1 MLSPSYAESK
11 ETALKLLFQCPAAY
25 SSHMRAFQRE
35 YLSLQRKVLIL
46 TDDGVPSE
54 YVLKVSSQC
63 LNPIIVTVK
72 QGEQSKN
79 IDNYQLVMKTLIEH
93 GFTRTDCLVSIGGGV
108 VGDLGGFISSTYMR
122 GIDFYNI
129 PTTLLSQVDSSIGG
143 KTAID
148 YNGIKNIIG
157 SFYTPKCV
165 LIDPN
170 TLKTLDKRQLHAG
183 LVEAIKMAC
192 TCSSSLFE
200 IISKSKNLENDIDEI
215 IFQSLQIKQKIV
227 EEDLEEKG
235 LRRVLNF
242 GHTLGHI
249 IESASN
255 YNLLHGECIGI
266 GMLSFSSDK
275 ARKQIKKLLKKYN
288 LPTSYDLTLKDIEN
302 YLIHDKKKTGDY
314 IWIVSVE
321 NIGSYELKKI
331 KIDELYN
338 KLKEEFH
345 E

>member
-1 MLSPSYAESK
+1 MKLTINCKTYSYDVII
-11 ETALKLLFQCPAAY
+11 
-25 SSHMRAFQRE
+25 QRNILNNVSE

-255 YNLLHGECIGI
+255 YNLLHGECVGI

-288 LPTSYDLTLKDIEN
+288 LPTSYDLSLKDIEE

-338 KLKEEFH
+338 KLKEEIH

>member
-1 MLSPSYAESK
+1 MKLTINCKTYSYDVII
-11 ETALKLLFQCPAAY
+11 
-25 SSHMRAFQRE
+25 QRNILNNVTQ

-54 YVLKVSSQC
+54 YILKVSSQC

-215 IFQSLQIKQKIV
+215 IFQSLQIKQKVV

-255 YNLLHGECIGI
+255 YNLLHGECVGI

-288 LPTSYDLTLKDIEN
+288 LPTSYDLSLKDIEE

-321 NIGSYELKKI
+321 NIGSYDLKKI

>member
-1 MLSPSYAESK
+1 MKLTINCKTYSYDVII
-11 ETALKLLFQCPAAY
+11 
-25 SSHMRAFQRE
+25 QRNILNNVSE

-54 YVLKVSSQC
+54 YVLKISSQC

-255 YNLLHGECIGI
+255 YNLLHGECVGI

-288 LPTSYDLTLKDIEN
+288 LPTSYDLSLKDIED

>member
-1 MLSPSYAESK
+1 MKLTINCKTYSYDVII
-11 ETALKLLFQCPAAY
+11 
-25 SSHMRAFQRE
+25 QRNILNNISE

-79 IDNYQLVMKTLIEH
+79 IDNYQLVMNTLIEN

-255 YNLLHGECIGI
+255 YNLLHGECVGI

-288 LPTSYDLTLKDIEN
+288 LPTSYDLSLKDIEE

>member
-1 MLSPSYAESK
+1 MKLTINCKTYSYDVII
-11 ETALKLLFQCPAAY
+11 
-25 SSHMRAFQRE
+25 QRNILNNVSE

-227 EEDLEEKG
+227 EEDLQEKG

-255 YNLLHGECIGI
+255 YNLLHGECVGI

>member
-1 MLSPSYAESK
+1 MKLTINCKTYSYDVII
-11 ETALKLLFQCPAAY
+11 
-25 SSHMRAFQRE
+25 QRNILNNVTE

-242 GHTLGHI
+242 GHTLDHI

-255 YNLLHGECIGI
+255 YNLLHGECVGI

-288 LPTSYDLTLKDIEN
+288 LPTSYDLSLKDIED

-321 NIGSYELKKI
+321 NIGSYDLKKI

>member
-1 MLSPSYAESK
+1 MKLTINCKTYSYDVII
-11 ETALKLLFQCPAAY
+11 
-25 SSHMRAFQRE
+25 QRNILNNVSE

-54 YVLKVSSQC
+54 YVLKISSQC

-79 IDNYQLVMKTLIEH
+79 IDNYQLVMKTLIEQ

-227 EEDLEEKG
+227 EEDLQEKG

-255 YNLLHGECIGI
+255 YNLLHGECVGI

-288 LPTSYDLTLKDIEN
+288 LPTSYDLSLKDIED

-321 NIGSYELKKI
+321 NIGSYDLKKI

>member
-1 MLSPSYAESK
+1 MKLTINCKTYSYDVII
-11 ETALKLLFQCPAAY
+11 
-25 SSHMRAFQRE
+25 QRNILNNVSE

-192 TCSSSLFE
+192 TCSSSWFE

-255 YNLLHGECIGI
+255 YNLLHGECVGI

-288 LPTSYDLTLKDIEN
+288 LPTSYDLSLKDIEE

-321 NIGSYELKKI
+321 NIGSYDLKKI

>member
-1 MLSPSYAESK
+1 MKLTINCKTYSYDVII
-11 ETALKLLFQCPAAY
+11 
-25 SSHMRAFQRE
+25 QRNILNNVSE

-79 IDNYQLVMKTLIEH
+79 IDNYQLVMKTLIEN

-255 YNLLHGECIGI
+255 YNLLHGECVGI

-288 LPTSYDLTLKDIEN
+288 LPTSYDLSLKDIEE

>member
-1 MLSPSYAESK
+1 MKLTINCKTYSYDVII
-11 ETALKLLFQCPAAY
+11 
-25 SSHMRAFQRE
+25 QRNIINNVSE

-54 YVLKVSSQC
+54 YVLKISSQC

-249 IESASN
+249 IETASN
-255 YNLLHGECIGI
+255 YNLLHGECVGI

-288 LPTSYDLTLKDIEN
+288 LPTSYDLSLKDIED

>member
-1 MLSPSYAESK
+1 MKLTINCKTYSYDVIIKRNILNNVS
-11 ETALKLLFQCPAAY
+11 
-25 SSHMRAFQRE
+25 E

-255 YNLLHGECIGI
+255 YNLLHGECVGI

-288 LPTSYDLTLKDIEN
+288 LPTSYDLSLKDIEE

>member
-1 MLSPSYAESK
+1 MKLTIKCKTYSYDVII
-11 ETALKLLFQCPAAY
+11 
-25 SSHMRAFQRE
+25 QRNIINNVSE

-255 YNLLHGECIGI
+255 YNLLHGECVGI

-288 LPTSYDLTLKDIEN
+288 LPTSYDLSLKDIED

>member
-1 MLSPSYAESK
+1 MKLTINCKTYSYDVII
-11 ETALKLLFQCPAAY
+11 
-25 SSHMRAFQRE
+25 QRNILNNVSE

-255 YNLLHGECIGI
+255 YNLLHGECVGI

-288 LPTSYDLTLKDIEN
+288 LPTSYDLSLKDIEE

-321 NIGSYELKKI
+321 NIGSYDLKKI

>member
-1 MLSPSYAESK
+1 MKLTINCKTYSYDVII
-11 ETALKLLFQCPAAY
+11 
-25 SSHMRAFQRE
+25 QRNILNNVSE

-54 YVLKVSSQC
+54 YVLKISSQC

-255 YNLLHGECIGI
+255 YNLLHGECVGI

-275 ARKQIKKLLKKYN
+275 ARKQIKKILKKYN
-288 LPTSYDLTLKDIEN
+288 LPTSYDLSLKDIED

-321 NIGSYELKKI
+321 NIGSYDLKKI

>member
-1 MLSPSYAESK
+1 MKLTINCKTYSYDVII
-11 ETALKLLFQCPAAY
+11 
-25 SSHMRAFQRE
+25 QRNILNNVTE

-54 YVLKVSSQC
+54 YVLKISSQC

-255 YNLLHGECIGI
+255 YNLLHGECVGI

-288 LPTSYDLTLKDIEN
+288 LPTSYDLTLKDIED

>member
-1 MLSPSYAESK
+1 MKLTINCKTYSYDVII
-11 ETALKLLFQCPAAY
+11 
-25 SSHMRAFQRE
+25 QRNILNNVSE

-54 YVLKVSSQC
+54 YVLKISSQC
-63 LNPIIVTVK
+63 LNPISATVK

-227 EEDLEEKG
+227 EEDLQEKG

-255 YNLLHGECIGI
+255 YNLLHGECVGI

-288 LPTSYDLTLKDIEN
+288 LPTSYDLSLKDIED

>member
-1 MLSPSYAESK
+1 MKLTIKCKTYSYDVII
-11 ETALKLLFQCPAAY
+11 
-25 SSHMRAFQRE
+25 QRNIINNVSE

-54 YVLKVSSQC
+54 YVSKISSQC

-255 YNLLHGECIGI
+255 YKLLHGECVGI

-288 LPTSYDLTLKDIEN
+288 LPTSYDLSLKDIED

>member
-1 MLSPSYAESK
+1 MKLTINCKTYSYDVII
-11 ETALKLLFQCPAAY
+11 
-25 SSHMRAFQRE
+25 QRNILNNVSE

-63 LNPIIVTVK
+63 LNSIIVTVK

-129 PTTLLSQVDSSIGG
+129 PTTLLSQVDFSIGG

-255 YNLLHGECIGI
+255 YNLLHGECVGI

-288 LPTSYDLTLKDIEN
+288 LPTSYDLSLKDIED

>member
-1 MLSPSYAESK
+1 MKLTINCKTYSYDVII
-11 ETALKLLFQCPAAY
+11 
-25 SSHMRAFQRE
+25 QRNIINNVSE

-79 IDNYQLVMKTLIEH
+79 IDNYQLVMNTLIEN

-255 YNLLHGECIGI
+255 YNLLHGECVGI

-321 NIGSYELKKI
+321 NIGSYELNKI

>member
-1 MLSPSYAESK
+1 MKLTINCKTYSYDVII
-11 ETALKLLFQCPAAY
+11 
-25 SSHMRAFQRE
+25 QRNILNNVSE

-255 YNLLHGECIGI
+255 YNLLHGECVGI

-288 LPTSYDLTLKDIEN
+288 LPTSYDLSLKDIDE

>member
-1 MLSPSYAESK
+1 MKLTINCKTYSYDVII
-11 ETALKLLFQCPAAY
+11 
-25 SSHMRAFQRE
+25 QRNIINNVSE

-227 EEDLEEKG
+227 EEDLQEKG

-255 YNLLHGECIGI
+255 YNLLHGECVGI

-288 LPTSYDLTLKDIEN
+288 LPTSYDLSLKDIED

>member
-1 MLSPSYAESK
+1 MKLTINCKTYSYDVII
-11 ETALKLLFQCPAAY
+11 
-25 SSHMRAFQRE
+25 QRNILNNVSE

-255 YNLLHGECIGI
+255 YNLLHGECVGI

-288 LPTSYDLTLKDIEN
+288 LPTSYDLSLKDIED

-321 NIGSYELKKI
+321 NIGSYDLKKI

>member
-1 MLSPSYAESK
+1 MKLTINCKTYSYDVII
-11 ETALKLLFQCPAAY
+11 
-25 SSHMRAFQRE
+25 QRNILNNVSE

-79 IDNYQLVMKTLIEH
+79 IDNYQLVMNTLIEN

-255 YNLLHGECIGI
+255 YSLLHGECVGI

-288 LPTSYDLTLKDIEN
+288 LPTSYDLSLKDIEE